1 MLGELGGSTI
11 PPWNTVGR
19 GGMRMYEQPRVK
31 KHQFIYIYKQLNFL
45 KICFLCFSLID
56 SALCESQWT
65 SFGSSCYKLHTS
77 PQNWNNAK
85 VNCQNFGG
93 KLVKIETEEES
104 RFITRKYF
112 SNKGRY
118 WIGLS
123 DSSKEKEWRWTD
135 KTGLTGYKNWRS
147 GQPNNFLNQDC
158 VAMLKGTYHFMYFN
172 AEWND
177 EDCSLT
183 LGYICEKKWTLY

>member
-1 MLGELGGSTI
+1 MNIQGLK
-11 PPWNTVGR
+11 NTNL
-19 GGMRMYEQPRVK
+19 YT
-31 KHQFIYIYKQLNFL
+31 FINNLIFF
-45 KICFLCFSLID
+45 KICFLCFSLLD

-85 VNCQNFGG
+85 LNCQNFGG
-93 KLVKIETEEES
+93 NLLKIETKEES

-112 SNKGRY
+112 SDEGRY

-123 DSSKEKEWRWTD
+123 DSSNENEWRWTD
-135 KTGLTGYKNWRS
+135 ETGLTGFENWRR
-147 GQPNNFLNQDC
+147 GQPNNFWNQDC
-158 VAMLKGTYHFMYFN
+158 VAMLKGTYHLIHYN

-183 LGYICEKKWTLY
+183 LGYICEKKVNLLLAS